1 MPQGDWGSSSL
12 WASGVKVSGQQ
23 RTMACVMLPAWA
35 WAIYR
40 APSIPTEITLPK
52 KQERKAVIVS
62 SEFVDEA
69 LSACEEHLSS
79 MAHKD
84 IDKDPDAP
92 LYFSP
97 EGWSDFLQR
106 YYQIVQ

>member
-1 MPQGDWGSSSL
+1 MIGFRSAKDNGMCNITCFKMGYLQ
-12 WASGVKVSGQQ
+12 V
-23 RTMACVMLPAWA
+23 
-35 WAIYR
+35 
-40 APSIPTEITLPK
+40 PSIPTESTLSK
-52 KQERKAVIVS
+52 KQERKAGTVS

-97 EGWSDFLQR
+97 EGWSTFLQR